1 MEYLIIGYMIFS
13 FIMCIYSMFVIRI
26 EIKIEREK
34 LNKPA
39 ETKVVERIIK
49 EKAVPIKQI
58 KTVKKES
65 SKNMI
70 KPEIIIKNPNQ
81 RPVMIRSVK
90 YGDQIHNVNQIVD
103 STKTKIDFNDNKV
116 NVVSLDK

>member
-34 LNKPA
+34 LNKHT

-65 SKNMI
+65 SKSMI

>member
-34 LNKPA
+34 LNKPT